1 MTNKEWA
8 LKMIPVLIHWA
19 QYSWETPHYYSELSN
34 AIGHKTNQIGSP
46 LGCVHDIIDELAT
59 KYHRIIPTLN
69 SLVISKSSKL
79 PSNGFSYVIAN
90 YDNITEDEQVS
101 QAAQLRRLAH
111 QYDWD
116 WVLKALNLERYNP
129 PVSYWILPSNS
140 AKFHIHDYLANHDI
154 VDWKQYN
161 NFAEGD
167 ILFMYSTAP
176 ESKVRYMFR
185 AIRTDVPSSEH
196 INDRDYWTDE
206 SEHEAGLKHNRH
218 VRLKLIAQL
227 SEDDVR
233 LSLDALKSLGV
244 KTVQGASQIKEQT
257 SIDYILSIFKKA
269 DDFDS
274 DLLDTTGESFFEGVK
289 RQVTVNSYER
299 DHKARLQC
307 IKIHG
312 TACAVCGIDFEK
324 MYGELGKGFI
334 HVHHIVPIHTI
345 GQGYKVDPTT
355 DLVPVCPN
363 CHAMLHRGMNGEA
376 RSIEELKNLIKKDI
390 L

>member
-8 LKMIPVLIHWA
+8 MKMIPVLIHWA
-19 QYSWETPHYYSELSN
+19 QYSWETPHYYSDLSN
-34 AIGHKTNQIGSP
+34 AIGHKTNRIGRP
-46 LGCVHDIIDELAT
+46 LGCVHDIIDELA
-59 KYHRIIPTLN
+59 KEHHRTIPPLN
-69 SLVISKSSKL
+69 SLVISKSSNL
-79 PSNGFSYVIAN
+79 PSDGFSYVIN
-90 YDNITEDEQVS
+90 DYDNISKDEQVS
-101 QAAQLRRLAH
+101 LAAKYRLLAH

-116 WVLKALNLERYNP
+116 WVLKALKLVQYNP
-129 PVSYWILPSNS
+129 PVSYWVLPSNS
-140 AKFHIHDYLANHDI
+140 SKFHIHDYLVNYDI

-185 AIRTDVPSSEH
+185 AIRTEVPSSEY
-196 INDRDYWTDE
+196 IYDKDYWTDK
-206 SEHEAGLKHNRH
+206 SEFEQGLKHNRY

-227 SEDDVR
+227 SEDDKR
-233 LSLDALKSLGV
+233 LSSDVLKSLGI
-244 KTVQGASQIKEQT
+244 KTLQGASQIKEQA
-257 SIDYILSIFKKA
+257 SIDYIISIFKKT
-269 DDFDS
+269 DDLDS
-274 DLLDTTGESFFEGVK
+274 DLLQTTGESFFEGIK

-312 TACAVCGIDFEK
+312 TACSVCGIDFEK

-334 HVHHIVPIHTI
+334 HVHHIVPIHSI
-345 GQGYKVDPTT
+345 GQGYKVNPAT

-376 RSIEELKNLIKKDI
+376 RSIEDLKSLINK
-390 L
+390 

>member
-19 QYSWETPHYYSELSN
+19 QYSWETTHYYSDLSD

-46 LGCVHDIIDELAT
+46 LGWVHDIIKELAQ
-59 KYHRIIPTLN
+59 KYNREIPTLN

-79 PSNGFSYVIAN
+79 PSNGFSYVISN
-90 YDNITEDEQVS
+90 YEDITEDEQVLE
-101 QAAQLRRLAH
+101 AAKLRKLAH
-111 QYDWD
+111 KYDWA
-116 WVLKALNLERYNP
+116 WVLEALNLEPYNP
-129 PVSYWILPSNS
+129 PISYWILPSNS
-140 AKFHIHDYLANHDI
+140 ARFHIHDYLLKHDI

-167 ILFMYSTAP
+167 ILFLYSTSP

-185 AIRTDVPSSEH
+185 AIRTDLPATDY
-196 INDRDYWTDE
+196 INDKRYWADE
-206 SEHEAGLKHNRH
+206 SELERGLKHNRY

-227 SEDDVR
+227 NEDDNR
-233 LSLDALKSLGV
+233 LSTDVLRGLGI
-244 KTVQGASQIKEQT
+244 KTFQGASQVKNQE
-257 SIDYILSIFKKA
+257 SINFILDIFKKT

-274 DLLDTTGESFFEGVK
+274 DLLETTGESFFEGVK

-307 IKIHG
+307 IKVHG
-312 TACAVCGIDFEK
+312 TTCAVCGIDFEK

-345 GQGYKVDPTT
+345 GKGYKVDPST

-363 CHAMLHRGMNGEA
+363 CHAMLHRGMNGDA
-376 RSIEELKNLIKKDI
+376 RSIDELKQLINSASK
-390 L
+390 

>member
-8 LKMIPVLIHWA
+8 MKMIPVLIHWA
-19 QYSWETPHYYSELSN
+19 QYSWETPHYYSDLSN
-34 AIGHKTNQIGSP
+34 AIGHKTNRIGRP
-46 LGCVHDIIDELAT
+46 LGCVHDIIDELA
-59 KYHRIIPTLN
+59 KEHHRTIPPLN

-79 PSNGFSYVIAN
+79 PGDGFSYVIAN
-90 YDNITEDEQVS
+90 YDRISKDEQVS
-101 QAAQLRRLAH
+101 LTAKHRLLAH

-116 WVLKALNLERYNP
+116 WVLKALKLEPYNP
-129 PVSYWILPSNS
+129 TVSYWVIPSKS
-140 AKFHIHDYLANHDI
+140 SKFHINDYLVNHDI

-185 AIRTDVPSSEH
+185 AIRTEVPSSEY
-196 INDRDYWTDE
+196 IYDKDYWTDK
-206 SEHEAGLKHNRH
+206 SEFEQGLKHNRY

-227 SEDDVR
+227 SEDDKR
-233 LSLDALKSLGV
+233 LSSDVLKSLGI
-244 KTVQGASQIKEQT
+244 KTFQGASQIKEQA
-257 SIDYILSIFKKA
+257 SIDYIISIFKKT
-269 DDFDS
+269 DDLDS
-274 DLLDTTGESFFEGVK
+274 DLLQTTGESFFEGIK

-312 TACAVCGIDFEK
+312 TACSVCGIDFEK

-334 HVHHIVPIHTI
+334 HVHHIVPIHSI
-345 GQGYKVDPTT
+345 GQGYKVNPAT

-376 RSIEELKNLIKKDI
+376 RSIEDLKSLINK
-390 L
+390 

>member
-8 LKMIPVLIHWA
+8 MKMIPVLIHWA
-19 QYSWETPHYYSELSN
+19 QYSWETPHYYSDLSN
-34 AIGHKTNQIGSP
+34 AIGHKTNQIGRP
-46 LGCVHDIIDELAT
+46 LKLVLDIINELA
-59 KYHRIIPTLN
+59 KEHHRAIPPLN

-79 PSNGFSYVIAN
+79 PGDGFSCVIAN
-90 YDNITEDEQVS
+90 YDNISKEEQVS
-101 QAAQLRRLAH
+101 LTAKHRLLAH

-116 WVLKALNLERYNP
+116 WVLTALKLEPYNP
-129 PVSYWILPSNS
+129 HVSYWVIPSNS
-140 AKFHIHDYLANHDI
+140 SKFHIHDYLVNHDI

-185 AIRTDVPSSEH
+185 VIKTEIPSSEC
-196 INDRDYWTDE
+196 ISDRDYWTDE
-206 SEHEAGLKHNRH
+206 SELEQGLKHNRY

-227 SEDDVR
+227 SEDDKR
-233 LSLDALKSLGV
+233 LSSDVLKSLGI
-244 KTVQGASQIKEQT
+244 KTFQGASQIKEQA
-257 SIDYILSIFKKA
+257 SIDYIISIFKKT

-274 DLLDTTGESFFEGVK
+274 DLLQTTGESFFEGVK

-312 TACAVCGIDFEK
+312 TACSVCGIDFEK

-334 HVHHIVPIHTI
+334 HVHHIVPIHSI
-345 GQGYKVDPTT
+345 GQGYKVNPAT

-376 RSIEELKNLIKKDI
+376 RSIEELKSLISLINK
-390 L
+390 

>member
-8 LKMIPVLIHWA
+8 MKMVPVLIHWA
-19 QYSWETPHYYSELSN
+19 QYSWETPHYYSDLSN
-34 AIGHKTNQIGSP
+34 AIGHKTNQIGRP
-46 LGCVHDIIDELAT
+46 LKLVLDIINELA
-59 KYHRIIPTLN
+59 KEHHRTIPPLN
-69 SLVISKSSKL
+69 SLVISKSSNL
-79 PSNGFSYVIAN
+79 PGDGFSYVIAD
-90 YDNITEDEQVS
+90 YDSISKDEQVS
-101 QAAQLRRLAH
+101 LTAKHRLLAH

-116 WVLKALNLERYNP
+116 WVLKALKLEPYNP
-129 PVSYWILPSNS
+129 TMSYWVIPSNS
-140 AKFHIHDYLANHDI
+140 SKFHIHDYLVNHDI

-185 AIRTDVPSSEH
+185 AIRTEIPSSKC
-196 INDRDYWTDE
+196 IYDRGYWADE
-206 SEHEAGLKHNRH
+206 SEFEQGLKHNRY

-227 SEDDVR
+227 SEDDKR
-233 LSLDALKSLGV
+233 LSSDVLKSLGI
-244 KTVQGASQIKEQT
+244 KTFQGASQIKEQA
-257 SIDYILSIFKKA
+257 SIDYIISIFKKT

-274 DLLDTTGESFFEGVK
+274 DLLQTTGESFFEGVK
-289 RQVTVNSYER
+289 HQVTVNSYER

-312 TACAVCGIDFEK
+312 TACSVCGIDFEK

-334 HVHHIVPIHTI
+334 HVHHIVPIHSI
-345 GQGYKVDPTT
+345 GQGYKVNPAT

-376 RSIEELKNLIKKDI
+376 RSIEELKSLINK
-390 L
+390 LV

>member
-8 LKMIPVLIHWA
+8 MKMIPVLIHWA
-19 QYSWETPHYYSELSN
+19 QYSWETPHYYSDLSN
-34 AIGHKTNQIGSP
+34 AIGHKTNWIGGP
-46 LGCVHDIIDELAT
+46 LGCIQDIIDELA
-59 KYHRIIPTLN
+59 KEHQRNIPTLN

-79 PSNGFSYVIAN
+79 PSNGFSYVIPGYN
-90 YDNITEDEQVS
+90 NISEDEQVS
-101 QAAQLRRLAH
+101 QAAQLRLLAH

-116 WVLKALNLERYNP
+116 WVLKALNLEPYNP

-140 AKFHIHDYLANHDI
+140 ARFHIHDYLVNHDI

-161 NFAEGD
+161 NFSEGD

-185 AIRTDVPSSEH
+185 AIRTEIPTSDY
-196 INDRDYWTDE
+196 INDRGYWSDE
-206 SEHEAGLKHNRH
+206 SEFEQGLKHNRY

-227 SEDDVR
+227 NDDDVR
-233 LSLDALKSLGV
+233 LSLDVLKSLGI
-244 KTVQGASQIKEQT
+244 KTFQGASQIKEQA

-274 DLLDTTGESFFEGVK
+274 DLLETTGESFFEGVK

-312 TACAVCGIDFEK
+312 TACSVCGIDFEK

-334 HVHHIVPIHTI
+334 HVHHVVPIHTI
-345 GQGYKVDPTT
+345 GQGYKVDPET

-376 RSIEELKNLIKKDI
+376 RSIDELKSLINK
-390 L
+390 